1 MFIKQRQLVV
11 VLVGLI
17 EIEKQTKK
25 NKKNAIKTNKK
36 IKWIKF
42 SLSKE
47 QMKRG
52 QLFLFFYLYSDIQWQ
67 LPAQWSLYI
76 FTY

>member
-42 SLSKE
+42 SLSEE

-52 QLFLFFYLYSDIQWQ
+52 QFFYFLFIQRYTVAFAYQ
-67 LPAQWSLYI
+67 MELI
-76 FTY
+76 